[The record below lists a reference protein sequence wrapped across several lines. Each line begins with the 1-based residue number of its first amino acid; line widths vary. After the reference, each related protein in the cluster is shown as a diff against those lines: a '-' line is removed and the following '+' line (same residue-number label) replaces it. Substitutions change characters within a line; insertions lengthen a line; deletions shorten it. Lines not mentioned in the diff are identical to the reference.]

1 MQSKSP
7 HDLPSSDTAFGNDPA
22 AATRR
27 IAFRALS
34 APVFVLGLEW
44 TVSATNKILG
54 NFVGAFPAYVSG
66 LQTQHVFL
74 PGLSVIAQFPAVA
87 AKVAIATEAGLGI
100 VLLLAS
106 FVFLRG
112 ANRFWESVGGVALS
126 LSAIVGAGLWLMVG
140 RPPFWP
146 DPSSNGY
153 GSGWPI
159 EFFLVSISA
168 ALAASIAIT
177 APEAT
182 LLMRVTRLL
191 RRRHE
196 ASIDV
201 SGIGGLGQGQP

>member
-1 MQSKSP
+1 MQRQSE
-7 HDLPSSDTAFGNDPA
+7 DAV

-27 IAFRALS
+27 TTFRALS

-66 LQTQHVFL
+66 LQAQHIFL
-74 PGLSVIAQFPAVA
+74 PGLSVMARVPAIA
-87 AKVAIATEAGLGI
+87 AKVAIATETGLGI

-106 FVFLRG
+106 LVFLRG
-112 ANRFWESVGGVALS
+112 ANRFWESVGGAALL
-126 LSAIVGAGLWLMVG
+126 LSTIVGAGIWLMVG

-146 DPSSNGY
+146 DAASNGY

-168 ALAASIAIT
+168 ALAASIAIA

-182 LLMRVTRLL
+182 LLMGVMRLL
-191 RRRHE
+191 RGRHE
-196 ASIDV
+196 ASTDV
-201 SGIGGLGQGQP
+201 SGIRGLGQGRQ